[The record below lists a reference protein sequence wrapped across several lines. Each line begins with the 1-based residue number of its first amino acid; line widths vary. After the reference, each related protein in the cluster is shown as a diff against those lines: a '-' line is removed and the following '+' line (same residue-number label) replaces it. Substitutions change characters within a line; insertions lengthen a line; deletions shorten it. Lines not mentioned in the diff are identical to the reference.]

1 MSSFFHTLFYQPL
14 YNGLILLMDAL
25 PWFDAGIII
34 VLFTLIV
41 KLALFPLSKKAV
53 VAQIEMKRIEP
64 ELKKIKEKYKDNSQE
79 QARLTMA
86 LYKEKKINPF
96 SSLVTTLIQLPII
109 FALYFVF
116 LRSGL
121 PIVNQGL
128 MYSFTPSPHSID
140 MNFLGLINIV
150 NKSIVL
156 AALAG
161 LSSFFQI
168 RFSMPA
174 YKPTEGVK
182 SFRDDLSRSMNL
194 QMRYIFPVIIFF
206 ISLKISGAV
215 ALYWVTSNVF
225 TLAQEYFVLK
235 KLRAA

>member
-1 MSSFFHTLFYQPL
+1 MASFFHTLFYQPL

-34 VLFTLIV
+34 ILFTLII

-53 VAQIEMKRIEP
+53 VAQIEMKKIEP
-64 ELKKIKEKYKDNSQE
+64 ELKKIKEKYKDDSPE
-79 QARLTMA
+79 QARRTMA
-86 LYKEKKINPF
+86 LYKERKINPF

-121 PIVNQGL
+121 PTVDQGL
-128 MYSFTPSPHSID
+128 LYSFTTSPHLID
-140 MNFLGLINIV
+140 MNFLGLINIA
-150 NKSIVL
+150 NKSIILAVL
-156 AALAG
+156 AG
-161 LSSFFQI
+161 VSSFFQI
-168 RFSMPA
+168 RFSMPV
-174 YKPTEGVK
+174 YKKTEGAQ

-206 ISLKISGAV
+206 ISLNISGAV
-215 ALYWVTSNVF
+215 ALYWVTSNIF
-225 TLAQEYFVLK
+225 TLAQEFFIRK
-235 KLRAA
+235 KLKVA

>member
-1 MSSFFHTLFYQPL
+1 
-14 YNGLILLMDAL
+14 MDAL